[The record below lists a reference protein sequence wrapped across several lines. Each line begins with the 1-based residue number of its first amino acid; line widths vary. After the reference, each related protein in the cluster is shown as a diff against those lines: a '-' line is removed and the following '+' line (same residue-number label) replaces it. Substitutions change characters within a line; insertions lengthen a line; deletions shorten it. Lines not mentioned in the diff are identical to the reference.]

1 MKGPMEEL
9 RLKALEKSENKFR
22 LLNESSPFPVIL
34 YDPDTFEIKEVNEAA
49 ANLYGYRFLR
59 SHFHIL
65 ASKEAIE

>member
-9 RLKALEKSENKFR
+9 RLKALEKSENK
-22 LLNESSPFPVIL
+22 
-34 YDPDTFEIKEVNEAA
+34 EVNEAGA
-49 ANLYGYRFLR
+49 DLYGYRFLR